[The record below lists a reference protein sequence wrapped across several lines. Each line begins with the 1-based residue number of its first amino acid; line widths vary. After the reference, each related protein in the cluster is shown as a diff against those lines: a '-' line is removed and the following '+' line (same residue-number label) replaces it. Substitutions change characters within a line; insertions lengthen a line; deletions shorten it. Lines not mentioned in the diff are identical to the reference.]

1 MQSADGSSQ
10 LHIRTNTLSTSC
22 LPPPHI
28 SSIHILCSTDTN
40 YAAYCG
46 VMLTSELESN
56 PRNRFV
62 IHILTDGLSDA
73 DTLRFHQLSARYGC
87 IIDIHTLTPQHLSGL
102 PERIGKW
109 PRSICFRLF
118 APDLLSEE
126 ISRLIY
132 LDCDVIVNTDLRPL
146 WETDMDGYTCAAV
159 NDADRCTDSA
169 LTGILSPL
177 KSLPHSHRYFNS
189 GVMVMDLQEMR
200 RSRIQRSMLRLI
212 LDYGA
217 MLPYPDQDSLNIVL
231 SGRWKRLPCYW
242 NLMPGALVRSI
253 YPTLDEDEQRTVK
266 ELTSGSP
273 RGIIHYYGPYHPWD
287 ETTLIFHPMEYLWES
302 CRRISP
308 WRNAICRRHSTSV
321 LTRLHRQRLRL
332 CWRHRIPTVYDLTWI
347 DIPKRS

>member
-1 MQSADGSSQ
+1 MTVAS
-10 LHIRTNTLSTSC
+10 
-22 LPPPHI
+22 
-28 SSIHILCSTDTN
+28 
-40 YAAYCG
+40 
-46 VMLTSELESN
+46 VFESN
-56 PRNRFV
+56 RDADITV
-62 IHILTDGLSDA
+62 HILTDGISDK
-73 DTLRFHQLSARYGC
+73 DKKRFKKLAEQYNSE
-87 IIDIHTLTPQHLSGL
+87 IHITTIPDHMLGSIPAKQ
-102 PERIGKW
+102 GKW

-169 LTGILSPL
+169 LTGMLSPL

-200 RSRIQRSMLRLI
+200 RSRIHSSMLRLI

-217 MLPYPDQDSLNIVL
+217 MLPYPDQDALNIVL

-253 YPTLDEDEQRTVK
+253 YPTLAEDEQRTIK

-287 ETTLIFHPMEYLWES
+287 ETSLIFHPMEYLWES

-308 WRNAICRRHSTSV
+308 WRNAICRRHSTSI

>member
-46 VMLTSELESN
+46 VMLTSVLESN

-62 IHILTDGLSDA
+62 IHILTDGLS
-73 DTLRFHQLSARYGC
+73 
-87 IIDIHTLTPQHLSGL
+87 
-102 PERIGKW
+102 
-109 PRSICFRLF
+109 
-118 APDLLSEE
+118 
-126 ISRLIY
+126 
-132 LDCDVIVNTDLRPL
+132 
-146 WETDMDGYTCAAV
+146 
-159 NDADRCTDSA
+159 DADRCTDSA